1 MSRADAYAVSSGV
14 SGDALMQAAGEAAAQ
29 EIRRRWSVRPVLVLC
44 GPGNNGGDGYVV
56 ARRLMQAGWPVR
68 LAALE
73 PSGDRSPEA
82 AAAKAAWTGPVARL
96 SDARLGDAAL
106 VVDGLFGAG
115 LSRPLEG
122 DAARLAMETAAA
134 GVPVAALDVP
144 SGIAGDAARAIGPA
158 FAAALT
164 VTFHRLKPA
173 HVLEPARSA
182 CGAVVCADIGIPP
195 GWTQAAGDAEAQLN
209 EPGVFAPPA
218 LELGAETHKH
228 RRGRLVVLTGG
239 AGSTGAARI
248 AAAAGLAGGAGLAT
262 LLCPGSAL
270 QEVAAS
276 TRSELTVKLDP
287 ARPFGEMLDACRAE
301 AAVLGPAAGV
311 SETLAARVL
320 EAASSGLPLV
330 LDADALTSFEADPQ
344 RLFTA
349 VSAACVL
356 TPHEGEF
363 ARLFPDL
370 RASRDAGA
378 PNKIDRAKA
387 AARRA
392 GCTVLL
398 KGADTVIAAP
408 DGRARVNTHAAPALA
423 TAGAGDALAGLI
435 GAGLAQGMDSFE
447 AACAM
452 AWIHGEAG
460 RRMGPGA
467 SAETLLHRL
476 PDAMLALQSR
486 LRRMAAL
493 TRLRSLSP

>member
-1 MSRADAYAVSSGV
+1 MTESDDVS
-14 SGDALMQAAGEAAAQ
+14 AAWA
-29 EIRRRWSVRPVLVLC
+29 
-44 GPGNNGGDGYVV
+44 
-56 ARRLMQAGWPVR
+56 R
-68 LAALE
+68 LAALT
-73 PSGDRSPEA
+73 PAR
-82 AAAKAAWTGPVARL
+82 VA
-96 SDARLGDAAL
+96 LG
-106 VVDGLFGAG
+106 
-115 LSRPLEG
+115 R
-122 DAARLAMETAAA
+122 
-134 GVPVAALDVP
+134 
-144 SGIAGDAARAIGPA
+144 SGIGLPTREVLGFAMAHARA
-158 FAAALT
+158 
-164 VTFHRLKPA
+164 RD
-173 HVLEPARSA
+173 
-182 CGAVVCADIGIPP
+182 AVHTA
-195 GWTQAAGDAEAQLN
+195 
-209 EPGVFAPPA
+209 
-218 LELGAETHKH
+218 
-228 RRGRLVVLTGG
+228 
-239 AGSTGAARI
+239 
-248 AAAAGLAGGAGLAT
+248 
-262 LLCPGSAL
+262 
-270 QEVAAS
+270 
-276 TRSELTVKLDP
+276 
-287 ARPFGEMLDACRAE
+287 
-301 AAVLGPAAGV
+301 
-311 SETLAARVL
+311 
-320 EAASSGLPLV
+320 

-363 ARLFPDL
+363 ARLFPAL